1 MNDALPPFQEA
12 VKRGKTWDYS
22 LLNCDSQSNLW
33 HPGFN
38 SSSIPPVTGKTSFF
52 RKNIMPS
59 LNSQGAKNLF
69 SPDQFILVE
78 ER

>member
-22 LLNCDSQSNLW
+22 LLSCDSQSNLW
-33 HPGFN
+33 HPGIN
-38 SSSIPPVTGKTSFF
+38 SSSIPPVTGKNSFF
-52 RKNIMPS
+52 WKNIMPS